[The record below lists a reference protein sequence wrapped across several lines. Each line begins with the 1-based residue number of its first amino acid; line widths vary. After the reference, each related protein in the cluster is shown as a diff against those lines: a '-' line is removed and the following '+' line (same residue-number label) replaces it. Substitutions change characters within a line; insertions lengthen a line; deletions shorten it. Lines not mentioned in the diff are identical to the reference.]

1 MKKTFSRIFSRI
13 AVFLFTCALFA
24 GSFLIGANQ
33 VYAQSQPGTFS
44 AFTIPAKCN
53 TALDGPQPECGWPQ
67 LLALGGEVLK
77 FAIFLAVLGTTVAF
91 MMAGFKMITNQG
103 NSGEISK
110 AKEMMTKATIG
121 IIVTMIAWLIVNFI
135 LNQLGVEAQFR
146 LPGM

>member
-1 MKKTFSRIFSRI
+1 MKKTFSRI
-13 AVFLFTCALFA
+13 AVSLFTCTLFA
-24 GSFLIGANQ
+24 SSFLISVNQ
-33 VYAQSQPGTFS
+33 AYAQSQPGTFS
-44 AFTIPAKCN
+44 VFTIPAKCN
-53 TALDGPQPECGWPQ
+53 KAISGNQPECGWPE

-110 AKEMMTKATIG
+110 AKDMMTKAAIG

-135 LNQLGVEAQFR
+135 LNQLGVGAQFR